1 MKTQSF
7 ATKLYLESPNALTCV
22 LYINGTIAA
31 FLSGLVDNG
40 RMIVPRLSIDDSF
53 KRYSPGM
60 LLVIETI
67 KHLIDSTDVTVLDLS
82 QGKEQYKYNLGAT
95 EHFSYRFKL

>member
-1 MKTQSF
+1 
-7 ATKLYLESPNALTCV
+7 
-22 LYINGTIAA
+22 
-31 FLSGLVDNG
+31 
-40 RMIVPRLSIDDSF
+40 
-53 KRYSPGM
+53 M

-82 QGKEQYKYNLGAT
+82 QGNEQYKYNLGAT